1 MLKDIYLEIKDI
13 YLEIAVTEETPEET
27 PSEQPTMDSQTE
39 GEEVTNTTDLS
50 EEENV
55 QDVQDTPQYINL
67 DGEQLTLEQIKEFK
81 QGYLRQSDYTKKT
94 QILAQER
101 ERLKEAVELYEYL
114 QSNPEIAQ
122 KLVEEDTGVKNIAPT
137 QENQMLKDLSYKIA
151 TIELDAQ
158 LNNLKAKDPD
168 LDEIELL
175 TIANQRGVNIDDA
188 YNIYRGLNFDKILER
203 KLKEQSANLTK
214 QIQQNGNVTKTLIS
228 DADKANKN
236 ANYGLSDAQLNM
248 AKKLG
253 MTPEEYAKWM

>member
-1 MLKDIYLEIKDI
+1 MLKDICLEIKDI
-13 YLEIAVTEETPEET
+13 YLEIAVTEETP
-27 PSEQPTMDSQTE
+27 SEQPIMDSQTE
-39 GEEVTNTTDLS
+39 GEEVTNPSDLS

-55 QDVQDTPQYINL
+55 QDIQDTPQYIDL
-67 DGEQLTLEQIKEFK
+67 DGEQLTLEQIREFK

-122 KLVEEDTGVKNIAPT
+122 RLVEEDTGVKNIAPT

-151 TIELDAQ
+151 TIELEAQ
-158 LNNLKAKDPD
+158 LDKLKAKDPD

-175 TIANQRGVNIDDA
+175 TIANQRGVNLDDA

-228 DADKANKN
+228 GADKVNKN

>member
-1 MLKDIYLEIKDI
+1 MLKDIYKDI
-13 YLEIAVTEETPEET
+13 YLEIAVTEETP
-27 PSEQPTMDSQTE
+27 SEQPIMDSQTE

-50 EEENV
+50 EEENVQDV

-114 QSNPEIAQ
+114 QNNPEIAQ

-175 TIANQRGVNIDDA
+175 TIANQRGVNLDDA
-188 YNIYRGLNFDKILER
+188 YNIYRGLNFDKILEK

>member
-13 YLEIAVTEETPEET
+13 YLEIAVTEETP
-27 PSEQPTMDSQTE
+27 SEQPIMDSQTE
-39 GEEVTNTTDLS
+39 GEEVTNPSDLS
-50 EEENV
+50 EEESV
-55 QDVQDTPQYINL
+55 QDIQDTPQYIDL
-67 DGEQLTLEQIKEFK
+67 DGEQLTLEQIREFK

-114 QSNPEIAQ
+114 QNNPEIAQ
-122 KLVEEDTGVKNIAPT
+122 RLVEEDAGVKNIAPT

-151 TIELDAQ
+151 TIELEAQ

-175 TIANQRGVNIDDA
+175 TIANQRGVNLDDA
-188 YNIYRGLNFDKILER
+188 YNIYRGLNFDKILEK

>member
-13 YLEIAVTEETPEET
+13 YLEIAVTEETP
-27 PSEQPTMDSQTE
+27 SEQPIMDSQTE
-39 GEEVTNTTDLS
+39 GEEVTNTSDLS

-55 QDVQDTPQYINL
+55 QDIQDTPQYIEL
-67 DGEQLTLEQIKEFK
+67 DGEQLTLEQIREFK

-114 QSNPEIAQ
+114 QNNPEIAQ
-122 KLVEEDTGVKNIAPT
+122 RLVEEDTGVKNIAPT

-151 TIELDAQ
+151 TIELEAQ

-175 TIANQRGVNIDDA
+175 TIANQRGVNLDDA
-188 YNIYRGLNFDKILER
+188 YNIYRGLNFDKILEK

-236 ANYGLSDAQLNM
+236 ANYGLSDAQLEM

>member
-1 MLKDIYLEIKDI
+1 MLKDI
-13 YLEIAVTEETPEET
+13 YLEIAVTEETP
-27 PSEQPTMDSQTE
+27 SEQPIMDSQTE
-39 GEEVTNTTDLS
+39 GEEVTNPSDLS

-55 QDVQDTPQYINL
+55 QDIQDTPQYIDL
-67 DGEQLTLEQIKEFK
+67 DGEQLTLEQIREFK

-114 QSNPEIAQ
+114 QNNPEIAQ
-122 KLVEEDTGVKNIAPT
+122 RLVEEDTGVKNIAPT

-151 TIELDAQ
+151 TIELEAQ

-175 TIANQRGVNIDDA
+175 TIANQRGVNLDDA
-188 YNIYRGLNFDKILER
+188 YNIYRGLNFDKILEK